1 MARVSPRFS
10 SFPFDKYFCEI
21 EFNSIR
27 ITRHVSRCVIL
38 PAWLEF
44 RIVGRLRVY
53 LWKYRTEV
61 VSPLPAQLAANLQ
74 LCRVSQD
81 VRNRSFD
88 SVKKRQ
94 GKSYASPPFD
104 HARADRFSS
113 LGRGILIVCYL
124 FDYLVN
130 ASRMKRGARGSWKC
144 WKCECAFRR
153 RIFVR
158 RFPFP
163 RKFRQVDTSASG
175 RFQLSLNCEIVV

>member
-1 MARVSPRFS
+1 MARVSPRFFP
-10 SFPFDKYFCEI
+10 FPFDKYFCEI
-21 EFNSIR
+21 EFNPIR
-27 ITRHVSRCVIL
+27 IIRHVSSRCVIL

-44 RIVGRLRVY
+44 RIVGRLRVEVY
-53 LWKYRTEV
+53 LWVYGTEV

-94 GKSYASPPFD
+94 GKSYAPSPFD

-113 LGRGILIVCYL
+113 LGRGILIVCCL

-130 ASRMKRGARGSWKC
+130 VSRMKRGARRSWKYG
-144 WKCECAFRR
+144 KRECAFARS
-153 RIFVR
+153 FCASD
-158 RFPFP
+158 
-163 RKFRQVDTSASG
+163 FRSLGNFDKWKPLQVADFSF
-175 RFQLSLNCEIVV
+175 R